1 MIRKLRKRAF
11 EIIEKGDDPRAR
23 AFQLS
28 IMTLISI
35 NVVAVVMETVESFSV
50 RYETFFDIF
59 ELFSV
64 IVFTGEYLLRIWSC
78 VENEEFAGSLKGR
91 LRFSF
96 TPLAIVDLLAILPF
110 YLPMIFPVDLRLIRG
125 IRLFRLFRLLKM
137 GRYSQSLRTV
147 AAVFKEK
154 KEELMITVFAVLI
167 LLVFA
172 SSLLYFVEHEAQ
184 PEKFSS
190 IPHSMWWAVAAL
202 TTVGYGDVHPIT
214 PLGKFLGATIA
225 FLGIGIFALPA
236 GILASGFNEVIQ
248 KRKAEPKTCPHCGK
262 DVD

>member
-1 MIRKLRKRAF
+1 MRKRTF
-11 EIIEKGDDPRAR
+11 EIIEGGDDPTAR
-23 AFQLS
+23 AFQLF

-35 NVVAVVMETVESFSV
+35 NVVAVVLETVEGFSV
-50 RYETFFDIF
+50 RYETLFHTF

-78 VENEEFAGSLKGR
+78 VEREGFAGPLKGR

-110 YLPMIFPVDLRLIRG
+110 YLPMIFPIDLRLLRG
-125 IRLFRLFRLLKM
+125 LRLFRLFRLLKM
-137 GRYSQSLRTV
+137 GRYSQSLKTV
-147 AAVFKEK
+147 GAVLKAQ

-172 SSLLYFVEHEAQ
+172 SSLLYFVEHQAQ
-184 PEKFSS
+184 PDEFSS

-202 TTVGYGDVHPIT
+202 TTVGYGDMLPIT
-214 PLGKFLGATIA
+214 PLGKFLGAIIA